1 MNYRDKSINKIKV
14 LAANVANKI
23 AAGEVVERPAS
34 VVKELL
40 ENSID
45 AEAYKITVVLKQ
57 SGKELIQVVDN
68 GEGMSAADLDLAF
81 ERHATSKIASDQDLE
96 KIETLGFRGEAL
108 PSIASVSQVEIK
120 SRIKESPLGNSIRL
134 EEGKII
140 DRKRVS
146 CPPGT
151 NIAIKNLF
159 YNIPARRN
167 FLRADTPEL
176 QQIIAVLKKFFIAYP
191 DIEFIVNHNEH
202 DIFHLKKESIAER
215 IKHVFGEE
223 AFANLLSLRESL
235 GGIELSGFI
244 SKPDYVRRAAGSQ
257 YLFLNGRPI
266 QHKSMHHAIMQGY
279 SNLIRPGDYPVYSLF
294 LEMSP
299 KLFDV
304 NVHPA
309 KMEVRFSNERSL
321 YHFFLHSIYKLFSEE
336 KVVPAITISEEAE
349 SAMPFIRN
357 QDNKEIIKELTGN
370 KGYQRTHSGAQLSLA
385 YFSPGGITEQSTDQK
400 EDHYVKNTAAIS
412 YDTGTDVHVKF
423 WQVHNCY
430 IFSEIKSGIVVIDQH
445 IAHERILYERI
456 LKVLEENCDTYSQ
469 QLLFPQTITLQ
480 MDDFVIFKEIDEL
493 FDKIG
498 FSIRIFSGT
507 TIVIDAIPIDV
518 KSGREGQVVLDI
530 IDYYKE
536 NPAKEFNPFH
546 KMAAAFACKN
556 AIKSGEPLSQA
567 QMHALIDQ
575 LFACKSPYFCPH
587 GRPVITTIELED
599 INRKFKRNLS

>member
-1 MNYRDKSINKIKV
+1 MGKEKLINKIKI
-14 LAANVANKI
+14 LAQNVANKI

-45 AEAYKITVVLKQ
+45 AEADKINVVLKK

-68 GEGMSAADLDLAF
+68 GEGMSGADVELAF

-108 PSIASVSQVEIK
+108 PSIASVSQIEIR
-120 SRIKESPLGNSIRL
+120 SCIKESPLGNSIRL
-134 EEGKII
+134 EEGKIV
-140 DRKRVS
+140 DRKRVT
-146 CPPGT
+146 CPVGT
-151 NIAIKNLF
+151 NISIKNLF
-159 YNIPARRN
+159 YNVPARRN
-167 FLRADTPEL
+167 FLRADSTEL
-176 QQIIAVLKKFFIAYP
+176 QQIIAVLKRFFISNP
-191 DIEFIVNHNEH
+191 DIEFIVDSNDHNL
-202 DIFHLKKESIAER
+202 FHLQKESIDER
-215 IKHVFGEE
+215 IKNVFGEE
-223 AFANLLSLRESL
+223 TFAGLLSLNESL

-244 SKPDYVRRAAGSQ
+244 SKPDFARRAAGSQ

-266 QHKSMHHAIMQGY
+266 HHKSIHHAVMQGY
-279 SNLIRPGDYPVYSLF
+279 TNLIRPGDYPVYCLF
-294 LEMSP
+294 LEMTP
-299 KLFDV
+299 KLYDV

-321 YHFFLHSIYKLFSEE
+321 YYFFLNSIYKLFSEA
-336 KVVPAITISEEAE
+336 KVVPTIPVSASEEHSILFDHKQADRDI
-349 SAMPFIRN
+349 AR
-357 QDNKEIIKELTGN
+357 ELTGN
-370 KGYQRTHSGAQLSLA
+370 KIYQKSSSGAQLSLA
-385 YFSPGGITEQSTDQK
+385 YFSRSDAFAQPGAERK
-400 EDHYVKNTAAIS
+400 EYIS
-412 YDTGTDVHVKF
+412 ENISESQYEKETDVHVKF
-423 WQVHNCY
+423 WQVHNRY

-445 IAHERILYERI
+445 IAHERILYEKI
-456 LKVLEENCDTYSQ
+456 LKILKEHGDTFSQ

-480 MDDFVIFKEIDEL
+480 MDDFVMFKEIHEL

-536 NPAKEFNPFH
+536 NPAKEFDPYN

-575 LFACKSPYFCPH
+575 LFACESPYFCPH
-587 GRPVITTIELED
+587 GRPVITTIEMED
-599 INRKFKRNLS
+599 INRKFKRNLHE

>member
-1 MNYRDKSINKIKV
+1 MNEQSKSINKIKI
-14 LAANVANKI
+14 LAQSVSNKI

-40 ENSID
+40 ENAID
-45 AEAYKITVVLKQ
+45 ADADKISIVLKQ

-68 GEGMSAADLDLAF
+68 GEGMSEADLALAF
-81 ERHATSKIASDQDLE
+81 ERHATSKILSDQDLE

-120 SRIKESPLGNSIRL
+120 SRIKDSPLGNSLRL
-134 EEGKII
+134 EEGKMIA
-140 DRKRVS
+140 RKKVT
-146 CPPGT
+146 CAPGT
-151 NIAIKNLF
+151 NITVKNLF
-159 YNIPARRN
+159 YNVPARRN
-167 FLRADTPEL
+167 FLRADSTEL

-191 DIEFIVNHNEH
+191 DIEFNVNHNEH
-202 DIFHLKKESIAER
+202 DIFHLQKENIDTR
-215 IKHVFGEE
+215 LKNVFGDET
-223 AFANLLSLRESL
+223 FGSLLSLHESL

-244 SKPDYVRRAAGSQ
+244 SKPDFVRRAGGNQ

-266 QHKSMHHAIMQGY
+266 QHKSIHHAIMQGY
-279 SNLIRPGDYPVYSLF
+279 SNLIKPGDYPVYCLF

-309 KMEVRFSNERSL
+309 KMEARFSNERSL
-321 YHFFLHSIYKLFSEE
+321 YYFFLHSIYKIFSDA
-336 KVVPAITISEEAE
+336 KVVPAIAVSDDEEHGV
-349 SAMPFIRN
+349 PFLRKQNDLEIMEEFTRN
-357 QDNKEIIKELTGN
+357 RGRQNN
-370 KGYQRTHSGAQLSLA
+370 RVGAQLSLA
-385 YFSPGGITEQSTDQK
+385 YFSPGRVSEQSRDQK
-400 EDHYVKNTAAIS
+400 EESRDENIATIR
-412 YDTGTDVHVKF
+412 DEREIDIHVKF

-456 LKVLEENCDTYSQ
+456 LKILEEHHDTYSQ
-469 QLLFPQTITLQ
+469 QLLFPQTITMQ
-480 MDDFVIFKEIDEL
+480 MDDFVIFEEIHEL
-493 FDKIG
+493 FEKIG

-536 NPAKEFNPFH
+536 NPAKEFNLYH
-546 KMAAAFACKN
+546 KMAAAFSCKN

-587 GRPVITTIELED
+587 GRPVITTIELDD